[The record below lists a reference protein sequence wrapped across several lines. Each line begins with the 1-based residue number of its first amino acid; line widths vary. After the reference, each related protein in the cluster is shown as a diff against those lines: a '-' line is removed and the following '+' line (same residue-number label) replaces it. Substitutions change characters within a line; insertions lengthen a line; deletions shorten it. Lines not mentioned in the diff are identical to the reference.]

1 LICLH
6 LHQLGDKEIR
16 ILFDGALLA
25 DDEIAMQ
32 PRSRT
37 KLDQETEA
45 ELLGGEES

>member
-1 LICLH
+1 MR
-6 LHQLGDKEIR
+6 KFR
-16 ILFDGALLA
+16 ILLDGALLA

-37 KLDQETEA
+37 KLDQETGA